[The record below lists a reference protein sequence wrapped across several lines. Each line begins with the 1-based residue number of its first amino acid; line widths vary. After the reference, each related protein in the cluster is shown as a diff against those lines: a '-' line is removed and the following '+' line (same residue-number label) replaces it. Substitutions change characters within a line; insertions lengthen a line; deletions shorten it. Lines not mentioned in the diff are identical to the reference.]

1 VDGIVTADLDPDT
14 QELATFSCPRHTTEV
29 FIAGSQPSRFCRL
42 HGGGRGDTLLAT
54 NVAGW
59 DSDPPKAEPDAES
72 QPDAGAPAVASGSR
86 PPKKPEIAPAPAAEK
101 PGQQKEKKKGI
112 FGRIFDVF
120 R

>member
-1 VDGIVTADLDPDT
+1 L
-14 QELATFSCPRHTTEV
+14 
-29 FIAGSQPSRFCRL
+29 QPSRFCRL

-59 DSDPPKAEPDAES
+59 DSDPPKAEPGAES
-72 QPDAGAPAVASGSR
+72 QPDAGAPAAASGSR
-86 PPKKPEIAPAPAAEK
+86 PPKKPENAPAPAAEK